1 MYSPLD
7 FIRAIH
13 AIFACRVKTAR
24 KIRAAREYM
33 RAAHNLCAR
42 IIRACIA
49 SALSMFSLDFVV
61 KIFSCGFV
69 SIRGSKDFEDETNQF
84 VRLAA

>member
-13 AIFACRVKTAR
+13 AIFARRVKTAR

-49 SALSMFSLDFVV
+49 SALSMFSVDSLV
-61 KIFSCGFV
+61 KNYSRGFLP
-69 SIRGSKDFEDETNQF
+69 IRGSKG
-84 VRLAA
+84 L